1 MHKIKAVSS
10 LSGVPTPTL
19 RVWESRYAAFS
30 PQRSTGGQRLYSDE
44 DVLRATLLKRLTEQ
58 GQAISALAGQ
68 SVQSLQA
75 QWLACQNL
83 GLGVTPPSGE
93 PRALTV
99 CVVDWV
105 LASRLKAPQFV
116 WPQDGV
122 HIQVTA
128 EFENLQ
134 QALLTPNPPPAQLL
148 LIRTRSLHIDTYTE
162 IARLAQD
169 TQAMRV
175 LVLYN
180 FGQSQVL
187 ELMKKAGIRVRREPV
202 SDSDLAELVQ
212 AELLVDARRGFE
224 GVQTGVLIPKR
235 KYSDAALLKISQVST
250 DVLCECPRHVADII
264 GLLCHFEQ
272 YSQEC
277 LNKNAEDAHLHAQL
291 NAVAGSARALFEQAM
306 EALAQHENI
315 DLVSLT
321 QATES
326 APQNR

>member
-30 PQRSTGGQRLYSDE
+30 PARSAGGQRLYSDE

-68 SVQSLQA
+68 SVQALQA

-83 GLGVTPPSGE
+83 GLDLPAPHVG
-93 PRALTV
+93 PRVLSV
-99 CVVDWV
+99 VVVDWV
-105 LASRLKAPQFV
+105 LASRLKAAQFA
-116 WPQDGV
+116 WPQQDV

-128 EFENLQ
+128 EYEDLHN
-134 QALLTPNPPPAQLL
+134 ALMPQKHAPAQLL
-148 LIRTRSLHIDTYTE
+148 LIRTRSLHIDTYAQ
-162 IARLAQD
+162 IARLAQE

-202 SDSDLAELVQ
+202 PDADLAELLQ
-212 AELLVDARRGFE
+212 AELMVDARRGFD
-224 GVQTGVLIPKR
+224 GGQTGVLIPQR
-235 KYSDAALLKISQVST
+235 KYSDAALLKIAQVST

-277 LNKNAEDAHLHAQL
+277 LNKNADDAHLHAYL
-291 NAVAGSARALFEQAM
+291 NSVAGSARALFEQAM
-306 EALAQHENI
+306 EALARHENI
-315 DLVSLT
+315 DLASLA
-321 QATES
+321 QS
-326 APQNR
+326 AEALPLSR